1 MRRTSFVGA
10 LAAVAIGAVLA
21 FAVHA
26 TPQWINLQQAGLIVL
41 LGGVAD
47 LVVRTAVADSPLLA
61 KPAADVAAV
70 VEPLGDPV
78 LDAAGNAVSLP
89 PAGPN
94 EEWVAVESLPQSPQ
108 APQVPLD
115 PPPSQG
121 AAPQVVVAPSS
132 NDRAVY
138 ERAVRAA
145 EGGAQDIPESEV
157 AVTTITGRPVHPH
170 TRRRFRRRSR

>member
-10 LAAVAIGAVLA
+10 LAAVAVGAVLA

-47 LVVRTAVADSPLLA
+47 LIVRTAVADSPLLA

-70 VEPLGDPV
+70 VEPLGEPV
-78 LDAAGNAVSLP
+78 LDAAGNPVSLP
-89 PAGPN
+89 PTAPG
-94 EEWVAVESLPQSPQ
+94 EEWVAVEPLPQS
-108 APQVPLD
+108 PQVPLD
-115 PPPSQG
+115 PPPSQ

-145 EGGAQDIPESEV
+145 EGGTQDIPESEV
-157 AVTTITGRPVHPH
+157 AVTTITGRPVHPR
-170 TRRRFRRRSR
+170 TRRTFRRRSR

>member
-21 FAVHA
+21 FAVNG

-47 LVVRTAVADSPLLA
+47 LIVRTVIADSPLLA

-78 LDAAGNAVSLP
+78 LDAAGNPVSLP
-89 PAGPN
+89 STAPG
-94 EEWVAVESLPQSPQ
+94 EEWVAVEPLPQSPQ
-108 APQVPLD
+108 VPQIPLD
-115 PPPSQG
+115 PPPSQ
-121 AAPQVVVAPSS
+121 ATPQVVVAPSS

-138 ERAVRAA
+138 ERAIRAA
-145 EGGAQDIPESEV
+145 EGGTQDIPESEV
-157 AVTTITGRPVHPH
+157 AVTTITGRPVRPH
-170 TRRRFRRRSR
+170 TRRGFRRRSR